1 MRFTFAGVAQLS
13 AVPRVAVVIDVMRAF
28 TTAAYALA
36 GSADRIVFA
45 GTDDAALELKARH
58 PNWLAV
64 RDGAPAPG
72 FDLSNSP
79 GQLST
84 QDLRGRT
91 LVMKTTAGT
100 AGALG
105 VADADVVLCA
115 SFVVAQATARHLR
128 KLAPEHV
135 VFVITGDNGN
145 AEEDL
150 ACAQYIA
157 ALLTADDVD
166 PRPFIERAL
175 HSTAARRLTE
185 GVDKGYRGVHPD
197 DVQLCLEVDTYAF
210 AMTATNDI
218 TGMTLG
224 VEEP

>member
-45 GTDDAALELKARH
+45 GTDDAALELKARQ

-115 SFVVAQATARHLR
+115 SFVVAQATARLLR

-135 VFVITGDNGN
+135 VFVITGDNGS

-166 PRPFIERAL
+166 PRPFTKRAL
-175 HSTAARRLTE
+175 HSTAARQLME

-218 TGMTLG
+218 WGMTLG